1 MKMLLFV
8 FVYGT
13 TESKEIQLGFGLYN
27 GHLLNVRVLR
37 VGITGV
43 LRVGITS

>member
-1 MKMLLFV
+1 MLLFV

-27 GHLLNVRVLR
+27 GHLLNVRVLL
-37 VGITGV
+37 I
-43 LRVGITS
+43 RVGITS